1 MSQLALYRK
10 WRPQRFAEV
19 VGQAHISRI
28 LLNAL
33 RQNRLAHAYL
43 FCGPRGTGK
52 TTSARLLAKALNCE
66 QPVDAEPCNQCQSC
80 LEITAGHSLDVI
92 EIDAASNR
100 GIDSARDLREQ
111 VRFAA
116 SGGRYRVFI
125 IDEFHMLTKEAFN
138 ALLKTLEEPPE
149 RVIFVLATTE
159 PHEVLPTI
167 ISRCQ
172 RFDFQRIATRELTE
186 HLQLVAE
193 AEQIGVSEAVIE
205 ALARK
210 ANGGLRD
217 GLSLLDQ
224 VRALGLPGEQLPDAL
239 VYQVLGLVQEEA
251 LLQLLQTAFSGD
263 LPGLLETLHQLLTQ
277 GHDPQQIVQELLQ
290 LLRHLS
296 LAALPPETLEHLGV
310 PSHLLAPVKTL
321 GQSVSRGTLASA
333 LEHLLRCSDRLHHCA
348 QPEIWLEADLMAL
361 ALQAEPALLE
371 RIERLEQGTPVRPA
385 APVRPS
391 RPAVSDTAPAYQTAP
406 APVAQIPAAP
416 RPAPPSPTAPTAQ
429 APAPAQSPS
438 VPAEPVPQPVP
449 LTEAAPLSAPDLKDL
464 PGLWQALLSK
474 LKLKAPLLYGFV
486 AAGQLQQLHAA
497 SKTWI
502 IAYAADKEAMMRQLQ
517 PRLKDGKL
525 QGLIAELMGSPY
537 DVQLV
542 SAGQTLPAA
551 VETAAPAAAALPAA
565 APAAPVVPAP
575 APAPSVLP
583 SVSAP
588 VTPPAAPPVTA
599 KPEPPSLAP
608 DLEEPDDFVEID
620 MDFMPEENGP
630 EPVESASPVRR
641 PGASPPAD
649 KQPVPTAD
657 LSRAPAESVSSAA
670 PAVGPPVP
678 AASPAEHAAEPIA
691 MAAAAATASA
701 PAAEPRQ
708 LPEQA
713 HLQDIAD
720 LFKGKVVRRSP

>member
-1 MSQLALYRK
+1 MTQLALYRK

-172 RFDFQRIATRELTE
+172 RFDFQRIATRELAE
-186 HLQLVAE
+186 HLRTVAA
-193 AEQIGVSEAVIE
+193 AEQIGVSEAVLD

-224 VRALGLPGEQLPDAL
+224 VRALGLPGEQLPDVL

-251 LLQLLQTAFSGD
+251 LIQLLQAAFSGD
-263 LPGLLETLHQLLTQ
+263 LPMLIETLHQMLAQ

-296 LAALPPETLEHLGV
+296 LAALPPEALETLGV
-310 PSHLLAPVKTL
+310 PSHLLTPVKTL
-321 GQSVSRGTLASA
+321 GESVSRGALASA

-371 RIERLEQGTPVRPA
+371 RVERLEQGAPVRPA
-385 APVRPS
+385 APPRPA

-406 APVAQIPAAP
+406 AAPVRPASAGAATAPAPPVPAASEPAPATPAPAAP
-416 RPAPPSPTAPTAQ
+416 E
-429 APAPAQSPS
+429 PAPA
-438 VPAEPVPQPVP
+438 VDTA
-449 LTEAAPLSAPDLKDL
+449 APDLNDL
-464 PGLWQALLSK
+464 NGLWQALLSK

-486 AAGQLQQLHAA
+486 AAGQLQQVHAA
-497 SKTWI
+497 SQTWI
-502 IAYAADKEAMMRQLQ
+502 IAYAADKEPMMRQLQ
-517 PRLKDGKL
+517 QRLKDGKL
-525 QGLIAELMGSPY
+525 QGLIAELVGSSY
-537 DVQLV
+537 GVQLISEGQAPIAQEAGKTEV
-542 SAGQTLPAA
+542 PASAPPVPAEKPPVQPAVPTRTPQQPPPSAPVPEARPATPAA
-551 VETAAPAAAALPAA
+551 LIR
-565 APAAPVVPAP
+565 
-575 APAPSVLP
+575 PAPSL
-583 SVSAP
+583 
-588 VTPPAAPPVTA
+588 
-599 KPEPPSLAP
+599 PEP
-608 DLEEPDDFVEID
+608 DLQEADDFVEID
-620 MDFMPEENGP
+620 MDFMPEEGQA
-630 EPVESASPVRR
+630 EPVASEAEPAAPVSRPPASP
-641 PGASPPAD
+641 ASDP
-649 KQPVPTAD
+649 QPVP
-657 LSRAPAESVSSAA
+657 APARPAA
-670 PAVGPPVP
+670 AVAVAEAPVP
-678 AASPAEHAAEPIA
+678 SPAQPV
-691 MAAAAATASA
+691 AAAAAAETAA
-701 PAAEPRQ
+701 GPPH

-713 HLQDIAD
+713 HLQEIAD
-720 LFKGKVVRRSP
+720 LFKGKVVRSSP